1 MKRSGTLLSIVTAI
15 FLGILSVQARAEVAR
30 GRDLRALQAELV
42 RLDES
47 LDTLRASDPRQAE
60 FQRRAQDIRD
70 DVVWLEGQVRRRRE
84 NSSHGAGATTEKVQ
98 EVHRAAVAL
107 RQDIDAAQ
115 GDRAV
120 RRDSRRERRDGN
132 LEQIPAGTEFDVS
145 LDQPLS
151 SRTANVEDRAEAST
165 LEPIVVDGR
174 ELIPAGTPVSGI
186 VSEVQSAERVQKDGR
201 LGLDFR
207 SLNVGGGRTSMRASV
222 VSVSEEHSGGSS
234 LKKGGLGAVLG
245 GVIGGLLDGK
255 KGALIGAVVGAGGTL
270 AATKGENVELPEGT
284 VIRLRLDEPVRVGSR
299 D

>member
-15 FLGILSVQARAEVAR
+15 FLVILSVQAQAEAAR

-47 LDTLRASDPRQAE
+47 LDTLRVSDPRQAE
-60 FQRRAQDIRD
+60 FQRRAQDIRE

-84 NSSHGAGATTEKVQ
+84 NPSQGAGATTEKVQ

-107 RQDIDAAQ
+107 RQDVDAVL
-115 GDRAV
+115 GDRAA
-120 RRDSRRERRDGN
+120 RREARRERRDGN
-132 LEQIPAGTEFDVS
+132 VEQIPAGTEFDVS

-151 SRTANVEDRAEAST
+151 SRTANVEDRADAST

-207 SLNVGGGRTSMRASV
+207 SLNVGGGQTSMRASV

-255 KGALIGAVVGAGGTL
+255 KGAVIGAVVGAGGTL

-284 VIRLRLDEPVRVGSR
+284 VIRLRLDEPVRVSSR